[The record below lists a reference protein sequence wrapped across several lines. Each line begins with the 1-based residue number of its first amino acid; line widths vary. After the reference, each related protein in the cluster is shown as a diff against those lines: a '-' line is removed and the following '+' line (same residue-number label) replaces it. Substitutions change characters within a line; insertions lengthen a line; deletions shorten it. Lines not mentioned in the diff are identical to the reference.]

1 LTILD
6 LPQVPLMLSHHHS
19 DRSEILSV
27 TGYMDTF
34 TVPTL
39 QPALLA
45 TVERLDHPKAGLLT
59 VDISGVRL
67 IDHDGLQMLLRVR
80 EKITDQGRTLV
91 IRLRPGSQ
99 PETVFRGSKL
109 ASLLNAAYEPA
120 A

>member
-1 LTILD
+1 MTVLD
-6 LPQVPLMLSHHHS
+6 LPQVPLMLSHSQSAHA
-19 DRSEILSV
+19 EMLSV
-27 TGYMDTF
+27 SGYMDAF
-34 TVPTL
+34 TIPTL

-45 TVERLDHPKAGLLT
+45 TVERLDHPKAGVLT

-80 EKITDQGRTLV
+80 EKIAGQGRTLV

-99 PETVFRGSKL
+99 PETVFRSSKL
-109 ASLLNAAYEPA
+109 AGLLNAAYEPA